1 MAGSQDGHGAVIL
14 GARPRRWHTRAVNA
28 PNVNPGARR
37 AALAALTAAALA
49 SAAAPAAAA
58 PGASGPTGHDA
69 DPALAALVEAPGDGW
84 GRDDLGAPGTPLPGE
99 TPPPPTVD
107 TPGPLAPALARL
119 FTAIPPDPEP
129 KQLTND
135 KHYLISNEAHLDLW
149 ANAIRDRGGL
159 YAGVGTD
166 QNYVLMGWARPRV
179 AVLFDFDQVV
189 VNLQLVYGAFF
200 RAADTP
206 AAFVALW
213 DPTHPGRVAGREAIE
228 AAYGP
233 GPDRRRALR
242 AWRRARRLVFKR
254 LRRSAKRYA
263 KAGLA
268 TFLDDQEQYDSV
280 RRLITEGRVFAV
292 RGDLLASKTVRALAD
307 ACREARV
314 PVRVF
319 YLSNTEMY
327 FNYVRGFR
335 PNMLALPFDERSVVL
350 RTLPVKPADYRY
362 MVQPGLNFQAWLRA
376 RSTKA
381 VWRMTAKRRRKRLR
395 PDAELYWVEPPP
407 PAE

>member
-1 MAGSQDGHGAVIL
+1 VATV
-14 GARPRRWHTRAVNA
+14 
-28 PNVNPGARR
+28 
-37 AALAALTAAALA
+37 
-49 SAAAPAAAA
+49 
-58 PGASGPTGHDA
+58 
-69 DPALAALVEAPGDGW
+69 ALVQAPGDAW
-84 GRDDLGAPGTPLPGE
+84 GRDPLGAPGSPLPGE
-99 TPPPPTVD
+99 PPPAPSVD
-107 TPGPLAPALARL
+107 TPGPLAPELARL
-119 FTAIPPDPEP
+119 FASIPPDPEP
-129 KQLTND
+129 EQLTND

-149 ANAIRDRGGL
+149 AQAVRDRGGL

-189 VNLQLVYGAFF
+189 VDLQLAYWALL

-206 AAFVALW
+206 ARFIALW
-213 DPTHPGRVAGREAIE
+213 DPKPSARRAAYQAIE
-228 AAYGP
+228 AAYPEGR
-233 GPDRRRALR
+233 DRRRALR

-254 LRRSAKRYA
+254 LKRSARRFA
-263 KAGLA
+263 KAGVA
-268 TFLDDQEQYDSV
+268 SFLDDRAQYDAV
-280 RRLITEGRVFAV
+280 RQLVLEGRVFAV
-292 RGDLLASKTVRALAD
+292 RGDLLASKTVRALAQAARD
-307 ACREARV
+307 AHV

-376 RSTKA
+376 RSTRA
-381 VWRMTAKRRRKRLR
+381 VWRMTAKKRRKRLR

-407 PAE
+407 PAR